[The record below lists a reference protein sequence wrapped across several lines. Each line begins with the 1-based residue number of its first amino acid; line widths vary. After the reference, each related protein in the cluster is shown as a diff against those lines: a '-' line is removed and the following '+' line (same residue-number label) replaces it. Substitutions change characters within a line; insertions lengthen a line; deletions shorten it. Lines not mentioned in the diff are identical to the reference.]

1 MHYKYCPECGLKLI
15 DKEAGD
21 DGFVPYCTSCE
32 KYWFDAF
39 TSCVIVM
46 VVNEFDEI
54 AMLSQ
59 PYLSTIHRNFVSGYI
74 SVGETAEE
82 CAMREVEEEI
92 GTGCHINTQQTTQA
106 NGIFQIYGYFQ
117 SCLLHLVLAAL
128 REQQSTINTQA
139 YNGNGELSHRTNKE
153 TGRIILVSLISAIPI
168 YFRHIHTTL
177 NTPLQ

>member
-1 MHYKYCPECGLKLI
+1 MHYKYCPECGQKLI

-39 TSCVIVM
+39 ASCVIVM

-92 GTGCHINTQQTTQA
+92 GIHLDSLVSTGTYWFA
-106 NGIFQIYGYFQ
+106 K
-117 SCLLHLVLAAL
+117 
-128 REQQSTINTQA
+128 REQLMHGFVGFTKKQDFKLSSEVDDAIWLPFDEAEKLFFPARTGSIMPLMFQDFLKMRENKH
-139 YNGNGELSHRTNKE
+139 GNLR
-153 TGRIILVSLISAIPI
+153 
-168 YFRHIHTTL
+168 
-177 NTPLQ
+177 

>member
-1 MHYKYCPECGLKLI
+1 Y
-15 DKEAGD
+15 
-21 DGFVPYCTSCE
+21 
-32 KYWFDAF
+32 
-39 TSCVIVM
+39 VI
-46 VVNEFDEI
+46 
-54 AMLSQ
+54 L
-59 PYLSTIHRNFVSGYI
+59 LL
-74 SVGETAEE
+74 
-82 CAMREVEEEI
+82 EVEEEI